1 MKEYLL
7 DHMTWQE
14 LHDARDKFD
23 AVFIPVGATEQHGP
37 HLEVRF
43 DAFSASELCYRAAQ
57 TLNEQGHWVLVAP
70 TVSYGV
76 SWYHRNVI
84 GTITLSHQTFGNMI
98 KDICRSLTRHG
109 FKNLII
115 VNTHGGN
122 NSTLTS
128 CLDELNAEDQIRV
141 IMAHW
146 AALAAPEIKRLGI
159 ETPSMHAGE
168 SETSLGYGLG
178 MNVRRDKLS
187 RTILNRKEK
196 HRELGFPVSRHITYD
211 PTMPGSRVSIPMD
224 FIEQITDAGVIGDA
238 SLATEEKGQ
247 CIVSYINATLTE
259 MVTELIAS
267 GR

>member
-14 LHDARDKFD
+14 LGDVLSQID

-37 HLEVRF
+37 HLEIRF
-43 DAFSASELCYRAAQ
+43 DAFSASELCYRAAR
-57 TLNEQGHWVLVAP
+57 TLNEQGRWVLVAP
-70 TVSYGV
+70 TVNYGV
-76 SWYHRNVI
+76 SWYHRNVP
-84 GTITLSHQTFGNMI
+84 GTITLSHETFRNVI

-128 CLDELNAEDQIRV
+128 CLDELNAEERIRV

-146 AALAAPEIKRLGI
+146 SSVAAPEIKRLGI

-187 RTILNRKEK
+187 GTILNRMEK
-196 HRELGFPVSRHITYD
+196 HREPWR
-211 PTMPGSRVSIPMD
+211 R
-224 FIEQITDAGVIGDA
+224 
-238 SLATEEKGQ
+238 K
-247 CIVSYINATLTE
+247 SYLT
-259 MVTELIAS
+259 
-267 GR
+267 RW